1 MGEEYRFLLFEKKR
15 RTTKK
20 TNRKRVEN
28 NMITFDHVSKT
39 YPNGVKGLVD
49 INLTIPDGEYVSI
62 IGLSGAGK
70 STLLRAINRL
80 NDVTEGVV
88 SIDGQ
93 SITGANKRELKRI
106 RRKIGLISQQFNLV
120 KRLTVQKNV
129 LSGKLGYYSTFKS
142 VFGLFSRE
150 DYALCRS
157 VLEKVN
163 LADKAHDRCD
173 NLSGGQQQR
182 VSIARTLF
190 QEANIILADEP
201 VASLDPVTSQEILT
215 ELKTINR
222 TMGKTVVVNIHSIA
236 LARQF
241 SDRIIALQDGRL
253 VFDGTPAE
261 LTDDVL
267 RMVYKGDSF
276 LKEEARHEN

>member
-1 MGEEYRFLLFEKKR
+1 MFEKKR

>member
-1 MGEEYRFLLFEKKR
+1 MGEEYRFLLFKKKR

>member
-1 MGEEYRFLLFEKKR
+1 MGKEYRFLLFEKKR

-222 TMGKTVVVNIHSIA
+222 TMGKTVVVNIHSIS